1 MMVKILHVYPQ
12 LMCGGTETVFYSL
25 IKASDKTKF
34 QYDILVQCPGQQEHI
49 FQKQGCNIITIP
61 YVDSKQYHSALADF
75 FAKNKYQAVHCHM
88 FPTMDIVLEEA
99 RKANILHCIAHS
111 HNARTDVPYFLWPL
125 RYFKHH
131 KYEKFA
137 TDFLGCSELALK
149 WLFPRC
155 WRKGIVI
162 YNGID
167 LDEFQFDAHIRQL
180 YRAKLNVKD
189 DTKVVI
195 NVGRC
200 TDQKNHKFILDCA
213 KNLIAENILF
223 VIIGE
228 GPLMECLQNR
238 IKEEN
243 ITNVRMLGKQFDVP
257 QWLCAADL
265 FMFPSIYEGLG
276 IVAIE
281 AQANGLPV
289 LSTDSIPLEADM
301 HMGLFHRISLQ
312 NIEKWKNLLCSTSIS
327 DDMRK
332 SKSAEAY
339 NSKYNIKKVVKVV
352 ENIYLK
358 QDL

>member
-1 MMVKILHVYPQ
+1 MLKILHVYPQ

-34 QYDILVQCPGQQEHI
+34 QYDILVQRSGQQEHI
-49 FQKQGCNIITIP
+49 FQKQGCRIITIP
-61 YVDSKQYHSALADF
+61 YENSKQYHRLLADF
-75 FAKNKYQAVHCHM
+75 FSKNKYQAVHCHM
-88 FPTMDIVLEEA
+88 FPEMDIVLGEA
-99 RKANILHCIAHS
+99 RKAGILHCISHS
-111 HNARTDVPYFLWPL
+111 HNARIDIPKILWPL

-137 TDFLGCSELALK
+137 TDLFGCSEIALR
-149 WLFPRC
+149 WLFPCR
-155 WRKGIVI
+155 WEEGVVI

-167 LDEFQFDAHIRQL
+167 LDAFQFDASVRKQ
-180 YRAKLNVKD
+180 YRAKLKVQD
-189 DTKVVI
+189 GTKVVI

-200 TDQKNHKFILDCA
+200 TEQKNQDFILDRA
-213 KNLIAENILF
+213 KTLINDNILF

-228 GPLMECLQNR
+228 GPLMEDLQKR
-238 IKEEN
+238 IEEEN

-289 LSTDSIPLEADM
+289 LSTDSIPVEADM
-301 HMGLFHRISLQ
+301 QMGLFYRISLEDVEQ
-312 NIEKWKNLLCSTSIS
+312 WKTLLCGTGINAE
-327 DDMRK
+327 MRK
-332 SKSAEAY
+332 IKSAEAY
-339 NSKYNIKKVVKVV
+339 NSKYNIRNVVKEV
-352 ENIYLK
+352 EQIYMK
-358 QDL
+358 

>member
-1 MMVKILHVYPQ
+1 M
-12 LMCGGTETVFYSL
+12 
-25 IKASDKTKF
+25 A
-34 QYDILVQCPGQQEHI
+34 
-49 FQKQGCNIITIP
+49 
-61 YVDSKQYHSALADF
+61 
-75 FAKNKYQAVHCHM
+75 
-88 FPTMDIVLEEA
+88 IVLEEA
-99 RKANILHCIAHS
+99 RKARIPHCISHS
-111 HNARTDVPYFLWPL
+111 HNARIDIPRILWPL

-137 TDFLGCSELALK
+137 TDLLGCSEIALK
-149 WLFPRC
+149 WLFPCR
-155 WRKGIVI
+155 WKEGIVI

-167 LDEFQFDAHIRQL
+167 LDAFQFDADVRKQ
-180 YRAKLNVKD
+180 YREKLKVQD

-200 TDQKNHKFILDCA
+200 TDQKNQNFILDRA
-213 KNLIAENILF
+213 KTLINENILF

-228 GPLMECLQNR
+228 GPLMEGLQT
-238 IKEEN
+238 IEEEN

-301 HMGLFHRISLQ
+301 HIGLFHRIPLE
-312 NIEKWKNLLCSTSIS
+312 NVEKWKTLLCDTSLNAERR
-327 DDMRK
+327 MK
-332 SKSAEAY
+332 KSAEAY
-339 NSKYNIKKVVKVV
+339 HSKYNIKNVVKEV
-352 ENIYLK
+352 EHIYMK
-358 QDL
+358 

>member
-12 LMCGGTETVFYSL
+12 MMCGGTETVFYSL

-34 QYDILVQCPGQQEHI
+34 QYDILVQRTGQQEHI
-49 FQKQGCNIITIP
+49 FQEQGCRIITIP
-61 YVDSKQYHSALADF
+61 YANSKQYHRALANF

-99 RKANILHCIAHS
+99 RKANVPHCIAHS
-111 HNARTDVPYFLWPL
+111 HNARTDVPKILWSL

-131 KYEKFA
+131 RYEKFA
-137 TDFLGCSELALK
+137 TDLLGCSEIALK
-149 WLFPRC
+149 WLFPCR
-155 WRKGIVI
+155 WKEGVVI

-167 LDEFQFDAHIRQL
+167 LDAFQFDASVRKQ
-180 YRAKLNVKD
+180 YRAKLNVQD

-213 KNLIAENILF
+213 KELRTENILF

-228 GPLMECLQNR
+228 GPLTECLQTR
-238 IKEEN
+238 IREEN

-289 LSTDSIPLEADM
+289 LSTDSIPLETDM
-301 HMGLFHRISLQ
+301 HMGLFHRIPLE
-312 NIEKWKNLLCSTSIS
+312 NIAKWKSLLCDTYIS
-327 DDMRK
+327 DDMRI

-339 NSKYNIKKVVKVV
+339 KSKYNIKNVVKVV

-358 QDL
+358 